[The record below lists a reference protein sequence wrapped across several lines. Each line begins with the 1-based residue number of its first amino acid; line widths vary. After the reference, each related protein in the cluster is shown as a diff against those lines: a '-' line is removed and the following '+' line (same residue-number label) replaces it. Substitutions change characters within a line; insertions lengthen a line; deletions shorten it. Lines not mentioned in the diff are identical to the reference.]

1 MCMNPTENKLK
12 YPLIVFDMDGTI
24 LNTLDDLLEA
34 TNAGLRKNGFPERT
48 FEEVKWMVG
57 RGMPKL
63 IHSALPE
70 NHSEEDF
77 EKVYKDFLDYYAVHS
92 VDRTCPYEGIAEAA
106 KALKDAG
113 YIITVNSNKNDKDAV
128 ALAEEYFPGLF
139 HFVLGAR
146 PEMEKKPAPDGVNFI
161 AKKYGVEKSGVI
173 FIGDSDV
180 DYQTALNSEVQFIGC
195 HWGFRG
201 ADFLREQGAKVIAM
215 TPDQLPGI
223 VASL

>member
-1 MCMNPTENKLK
+1 MNKLK

-24 LNTLDDLLEA
+24 LNTLDDLLDA
-34 TNAGLRKNGFPERT
+34 TNFALKQNGFPERT

-70 NHSEEDF
+70 NHSESDF
-77 EKVYKDFLDYYAVHS
+77 NRVYKDFLDYYSIHS
-92 VDRTCPYEGIAEAA
+92 VDKTSAYEGIAAAA

-128 ALAEEYFPGLF
+128 ALAEDYFPGLF
-139 HFVLGAR
+139 NFVLGAR

-161 AKKYGVEKSGVI
+161 SKKYGMDKSQVI

-180 DYQTALNSEVQFIGC
+180 DYQTALNSGVQFVGC

-201 ADFLREQGAKVIAM
+201 AAFLKEQGASVIAM
-215 TPDQLPGI
+215 TPAELPGI
-223 VASL
+223 IASL

>member
-1 MCMNPTENKLK
+1 MNSNNKSLK
-12 YPLIVFDMDGTI
+12 FPLIVFDMDGTI
-24 LNTLDDLLEA
+24 LNTLDDLLDA
-34 TNAGLRKNGFPERT
+34 TNFGLKTNGFPERT

-77 EKVYKDFLDYYAVHS
+77 EKVYKDFLSYYGIHS
-92 VDRTCPYEGIAEAA
+92 VDKTCAYEGIAEAA

-139 HFVLGAR
+139 DFVLGAR

-161 AKKYGVEKSGVI
+161 SKKFGVDKTGAI

-180 DYQTALNSEVQFIGC
+180 DFQTARNAGVQFIGC

-201 ADFLREQGAKVIAM
+201 AEFLKNQGVQVIAM
-215 TPDQLPGI
+215 TPSELPAI
-223 VASL
+223 ISSL

>member
-1 MCMNPTENKLK
+1 MKNKKFDL
-12 YPLIVFDMDGTI
+12 LVFDMDGTI
-24 LNTLDDLLEA
+24 LNTLDDLLDA
-34 TNAGLRKNGFPERT
+34 TNFGLKKNGFPERT

-57 RGMPKL
+57 HGMPRL

-77 EKVYKDFLDYYAVHS
+77 EKVYKDFLEYYGVHAA
-92 VDRTCPYEGIAEAA
+92 DKTCAYEGIAEAA
-106 KALKDAG
+106 KILKDEG

-139 HFVLGAR
+139 NFVLGSR

-161 AKKYGVEKSGVI
+161 SKKYGIDISKVI
-173 FIGDSDV
+173 YIGDSDV
-180 DYQTALNSEVQFIGC
+180 DFQTAQNSKVQFVGC

-201 ADFLREQGAKVIAM
+201 ADFLKEHGADCIAM
-215 TPDQLPGI
+215 TPLELPSI
-223 VASL
+223 IENL

>member
-1 MCMNPTENKLK
+1 MNTNELK

-24 LNTLDDLLEA
+24 LNTLDDLMDA
-34 TNAGLRKNGFPERT
+34 TNFGLKKNGFPERT
-48 FEEVKWMVG
+48 LEEVKWMVG
-57 RGMPKL
+57 RGMPRL

-77 EKVYKDFLDYYAVHS
+77 NKVYKDFLDYYAEH
-92 VDRTCPYEGIAEAA
+92 DADKTCAYEGIADAA

-128 ALAEEYFPGLF
+128 VLAEEYFPGLF
-139 HFVLGAR
+139 HFVLGSR
-146 PEMEKKPAPDGVNFI
+146 PDMEKKPAPDGVLYI
-161 AKKYGVEKSGVI
+161 SKKYGIDISKVI

-180 DYQTALNSEVQFIGC
+180 DFQTAKNAKVQFIGC

-201 ADFLREQGAKVIAM
+201 ADFLREQGAQVIAM
-215 TPDQLPGI
+215 TPAELPGI
-223 VASL
+223 VAGL